1 MKLVDTDAQGKV
13 VFKSKRNS
21 YFTLLPD
28 ELESAQTEIQ
38 RAIEHLAEGKPRLVV
53 DKRKY

>member
-1 MKLVDTDAQGKV
+1 MKLVDTDAQGKI

-38 RAIEHLAEGKPRLVV
+38 KAIEHLAEGKPRFVV